1 MAARVLGIPTIA
13 DRVAQTVVKMV
24 LEPLVEP
31 QFHRDSY
38 GYRPGRSA
46 LDAVGRARQRCWDTD
61 WVIDLDIRAFF
72 DSIPHDLVE
81 RAVAYHTDVA
91 WVRLYIG
98 RWLRAPVERPDGTLM
113 ERIKGTPQGGVVS
126 PLLANLF
133 LHYAF
138 DLWMQRNYPGI
149 RWERYA
155 DDAIVHCRSEVE
167 ARSVLEAIRSRFAE
181 CGLELHAEKTKIVYC
196 KDDDRRGKHEH
207 IKFDF
212 LGYTFQPRR
221 AKNRWGRYFVSF
233 LPAISTKAATAIRQT
248 IREWRMASTRNNQ
261 RLEDLARLTNPVVRG
276 WMNYYGR
283 FYRSKCIQVLRHLNE
298 ALGQWARRKYKRFKR
313 RERAS
318 MHWLGRIAQRT
329 PSCSSC
335 GNSARGRRLGGRSR
349 MRREFHVRFCEGGG
363 VQLSSAT
370 RLIVGFE
377 HESDA
382 RRFWTAVRDR
392 LEEFSL
398 SLHPEKTRLIQFGRF
413 ATARRAQR
421 GLRKPETFNFL
432 GFTFICSIG
441 RNGKFLLKRKT
452 RRDRLLAKLKQVKAE
467 MRQWRHQSIPEQG
480 NWLKQVLTGYFAYYA
495 VQTNGRTLSA
505 FRNRIIELWRRSLQ
519 RRSQKDR
526 MAWARITKLVNEF
539 LPRVRNLHPSPLD
552 RFVVKHPRWEPSARI
567 RARSDSVRG
576 ALSNERPYRDRRKC
590 PAIRR

>member
-1 MAARVLGIPTIA
+1 MANPHGEEPVPEAKPYDIPKRLVWEAYQRVRANRGAAGVDGVSLAAFEKDLKGNLYKVWNRMSSGSYHPPPVRLVEIPKDNGSTRPLGIPTIA

-212 LGYTFQPRR
+212 LG
-221 AKNRWGRYFVSF
+221 
-233 LPAISTKAATAIRQT
+233 
-248 IREWRMASTRNNQ
+248 
-261 RLEDLARLTNPVVRG
+261 
-276 WMNYYGR
+276 
-283 FYRSKCIQVLRHLNE
+283 
-298 ALGQWARRKYKRFKR
+298 
-313 RERAS
+313 
-318 MHWLGRIAQRT
+318 
-329 PSCSSC
+329 
-335 GNSARGRRLGGRSR
+335 
-349 MRREFHVRFCEGGG
+349 
-363 VQLSSAT
+363 
-370 RLIVGFE
+370 
-377 HESDA
+377 
-382 RRFWTAVRDR
+382 
-392 LEEFSL
+392 
-398 SLHPEKTRLIQFGRF
+398 
-413 ATARRAQR
+413 
-421 GLRKPETFNFL
+421 
-432 GFTFICSIG
+432 
-441 RNGKFLLKRKT
+441 
-452 RRDRLLAKLKQVKAE
+452 
-467 MRQWRHQSIPEQG
+467 
-480 NWLKQVLTGYFAYYA
+480 
-495 VQTNGRTLSA
+495 
-505 FRNRIIELWRRSLQ
+505 
-519 RRSQKDR
+519 
-526 MAWARITKLVNEF
+526 
-539 LPRVRNLHPSPLD
+539 
-552 RFVVKHPRWEPSARI
+552 
-567 RARSDSVRG
+567 
-576 ALSNERPYRDRRKC
+576 
-590 PAIRR
+590 